1 MKARSNVGR
10 LIDAEIGQER
20 LRLRTA
26 AAAGAIVA
34 AAAVGLLGLSG
45 WFITGAALAGAGGA
59 VAVKTFNYLTPS
71 AAIRLFAI
79 LRTVSRYVERV
90 AGHEA
95 ALAAL
100 ARLRPLLFA
109 AFAAGPPERALNLS
123 AGEAS
128 ARLVED
134 VEAVQTL
141 FIRRSA
147 PFALGAGAIA
157 SAGLALLVGPGVAVA
172 VVVAMALSVAGGLW
186 IARRLAGP
194 AGARVQE
201 AMGGLKA
208 TAAALGAGAPELRAY
223 GLEDWAELRVNAA
236 AAQLE
241 AARRDV
247 RDAEGRALA
256 WQSAC
261 LGVGVAGA
269 ILLAVLAGA
278 PQPMV
283 ALAALVALTGVE
295 SAGALVQAL
304 ILNGA
309 ARAGLRRLDDLS
321 EVEAPTRGQVPDGHR
336 LQLAGFATALTPP
349 FRLALS
355 GRSGC
360 GKTSWLE
367 RLLRLRAP
375 LPGEMSIG
383 ATPLEHADVGGVRAL
398 FAYGPQHM
406 RLLDGSVRDN
416 LRLAAPDATDD
427 EMWAVLTDACLAD
440 RVRAAPA
447 GLDLDVGPNGAHLS
461 GGERRRLS
469 LARAYLRPAPWLVLD
484 EPTEGLDAATET
496 AVLEALDAR
505 LERTGQGLILVTHRA
520 AAARICG
527 MVATARR
534 SASGGPL
541 RFDLRELESA

>member
-1 MKARSNVGR
+1 MKARSYVGR
-10 LIDAEIGQER
+10 LIDAEIGHER

-26 AAAGAIVA
+26 AVAGAIVA
-34 AAAVGLLGLSG
+34 AAAVALLGLSG

-59 VAVKTFNYLTPS
+59 AAVKTFNYLTPS

-109 AFAAGPPERALNLS
+109 AFAAGPPERALRLS

-147 PFALGAGAIA
+147 PFALGAGAA
-157 SAGLALLVGPGVAVA
+157 TSAGLALLASPSAAVA
-172 VVVAMALSVAGGLW
+172 VGVAMALSVAGGLQ
-186 IARRLAGP
+186 IARTLSGP
-194 AGARVQE
+194 AGARVQ
-201 AMGGLKA
+201 AATGGLKA

-223 GLEDWAELRVNAA
+223 GLEDWAELRVIDA

-261 LGVGVAGA
+261 LGVGVVGA
-269 ILLAVLAGA
+269 IVLASLAGA

-295 SAGALVQAL
+295 SAGGLVQAM
-304 ILNGA
+304 IQNGA
-309 ARAGLRRLDDLS
+309 ARAGLERLDDLS
-321 EVEAPTRGQVPDGHR
+321 EAEAPTGGQVPDGHR
-336 LQLAGFATALTPP
+336 LQLAGFATALAPP

-360 GKTSWLE
+360 GKTSWVE
-367 RLLRLRAP
+367 RLLGLRAP
-375 LPGEMSIG
+375 VAGEMSLG
-383 ATPLEHADVGGVRAL
+383 ATPLEHADVSAVRAL
-398 FAYGPQHM
+398 FAYGPQQI

-427 EMWAVLTDACLAD
+427 EMWAALADACLAD
-440 RVRAAPA
+440 RVRTAQA
-447 GLDLDVGPNGAHLS
+447 GLDLQLGANGTRLS

-484 EPTEGLDAATET
+484 EPTEGLDDATET
-496 AVLEALDAR
+496 TVLEALDRR

-527 MVATARR
+527 VMATAKR
-534 SASGGPL
+534 SAAGGPL
-541 RFDLRELESA
+541 RFDLREPEPA